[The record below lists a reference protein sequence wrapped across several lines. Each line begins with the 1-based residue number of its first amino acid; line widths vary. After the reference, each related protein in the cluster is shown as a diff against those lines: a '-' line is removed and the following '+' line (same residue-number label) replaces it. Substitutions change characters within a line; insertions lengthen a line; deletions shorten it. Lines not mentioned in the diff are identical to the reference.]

1 MYDDNALIDQYD
13 IALLKLK
20 DPLVFTNRVKAVELA
35 NSEAREGEMAWVTG
49 FGRQEIMRGAYVELP
64 HLMAIQLPIIE
75 LKKCRNL
82 LSHVADDMICAGRK
96 TGNYDACTGDSGG
109 PMVTK
114 KGQVGIVAWGLG
126 CGREGV
132 PGVYTSVAYHKHWI
146 AKRVQENTE

>member
-1 MYDDNALIDQYD
+1 MWKFLSSFQ
-13 IALLKLK
+13 
-20 DPLVFTNRVKAVELA
+20 
-35 NSEAREGEMAWVTG
+35 
-49 FGRQEIMRGAYVELP
+49 AYVELP

-146 AKRVQENTE
+146 AKRVQENTEWLLQSFNVPQNFFIIA